1 MLPYELDRSA
11 YKTEPAFGKRK
22 LSYRICG
29 SIPGE
34 RQPSASAGL
43 FCLFPQSLCLAFVR
57 ADGHFIKAQFHQD
70 SISSRLNFVKTQFQW
85 KPYGPP
91 ERDRVQSGL
100 MQEDARQK
108 FMIQSQRVMLGL
120 LIAAI
125 QVTSCSSACASL
137 CMLASFL
144 LMGCCGPYSCSASSF
159 ICQISERSL
168 PISL

>member
-108 FMIQSQRVMLGL
+108 FMIQSQRVTLGL
-120 LIAAI
+120 LIVA
-125 QVTSCSSACASL
+125 
-137 CMLASFL
+137 
-144 LMGCCGPYSCSASSF
+144 
-159 ICQISERSL
+159 ICQW
-168 PISL
+168 PPVAVPVPPYAYWQAFC